1 MQLII
6 VESPSKAKT
15 IEKYLGGK
23 IKVDAS
29 GGHVRDLPEKRLGV
43 NVAENYEPNYVI
55 TADKRA
61 VIKRLQDKC
70 DKSEKVY
77 LATDPDREGEAISWH
92 LQEVLGLKGKSQR
105 IVFNEISEKAV
116 KNALAN
122 PRDINY
128 NLVDSQQAR
137 RVLDRLVGYKLSPFL
152 CKKIKDGLSAG
163 RVQSV
168 ALRLVVEREREIQA
182 FKPKEYWNIY
192 GEFSNAKQSFK
203 ALLCEKNGKK
213 YRPTSKDEAEKVYDE
228 VSKGR
233 AIVGEIKKTLT
244 KTHALPPFTTSTL
257 QQDASA
263 KLGLSSPQVMAIAQY
278 LYEGLDTPQGHIA
291 FVTYI
296 RTDSVRIA
304 KEAQEEALKY
314 IGEKYGREYVPE
326 KPNVYRSKK
335 TAQDA
340 HEAIRPIDLS
350 LTPQE
355 AKKLLDK
362 NHYGVYKLIYERFIA
377 SQMAEAKYELVNISV
392 DINDYTFKT
401 SGRTV
406 LFKGFTAVYDDY
418 TKVNDEDEVVTK
430 SIPKLTEGE
439 SLDTEKIEKEQK
451 FTKPPVRYTDATLVR
466 AMEEKGIGR
475 PSTYSS
481 IIGVLSKRK
490 YTKKEN
496 KYIVP
501 TPIAF
506 EMTDVLCKYF
516 PEVMDVS
523 FTANME
529 DKLDDIENGGK
540 DWHQL
545 IADFYPA
552 FSDELKAASQ
562 DGDEVTDVV
571 CEKCGAPMV
580 RKKGKYGKFLAC
592 SNYPQCS
599 NIKSE
604 NEEVS
609 DVKCEKCGAMM
620 VYKTGKYGKFLACP
634 NYPKCSN
641 IKPLDEEKSSEK
653 CPKCSGNMVVKTGK
667 FGKYMQCENCGAT
680 KSMAEKAGVCPECGR
695 PTQKMTSKS
704 GKVFYGCSGYPDCK
718 FMSWDMPTGEKCPVC
733 GKYLVVS
740 KDGKHIRCANKDC
753 NYSVEN
759 DKN

>member
-43 NVAENYEPNYVI
+43 DVADNYEPNYVI
-55 TADKRA
+55 SADKRS
-61 VIKRLQDKC
+61 VIKRLQEKC
-70 DKSEKVY
+70 DKSDQVY

-92 LQEVLGLKGKSQR
+92 LQEVLGLKGKAQR

-116 KNALAN
+116 KNALKN

-152 CKKIKDGLSAG
+152 CKRIKDGLSAG

-168 ALRLVVEREREIQA
+168 ALKLVVEREREIQA
-182 FKPKEYWNIY
+182 FNPKEYWNIY
-192 GEFSNAKQSFK
+192 GEFSNGKQNFK
-203 ALLCEKNGKK
+203 ALLSEKSGKK
-213 YRPTSKDEAEKVYDE
+213 YRPKDRDEAEKVYNQ
-228 VSKGR
+228 VSKGQ
-233 AIVGEIKKTLT
+233 AYVSEVKKTLT
-244 KTHALPPFTTSTL
+244 KAHALPPFTTSTL

-263 KLGLSSPQVMAIAQY
+263 KLGLSSPQVMSIAQY

-296 RTDSVRIA
+296 RTDSVRVA
-304 KEAQEEALKY
+304 KEAQDEALKY
-314 IGEKYGREYVPE
+314 IRQKYGDEYVPD
-326 KPNVYRSKK
+326 KPNYYKSKK

-355 AKKLLDK
+355 AKKLLDR

-377 SQMAEAKYELVNISV
+377 SQMAEAQYENVNISV
-392 DINDYTFKT
+392 GVDDYTFKT

-418 TKVNDEDEVVTK
+418 TKVADEDEVIAK
-430 SIPKLTEGE
+430 SIPKLSENEKLT
-439 SLDTEKIEKEQK
+439 TEKIDKEQK
-451 FTKPPVRYTDATLVR
+451 FTKPPVRYTDATLVK
-466 AMEEKGIGR
+466 AMEDKGIGR

-496 KYIVP
+496 KYIIP
-501 TPIAF
+501 TQIAF

-516 PEVMDVS
+516 SDIMDVS

-529 DKLDDIENGGK
+529 DQLDDIENGGK

-545 IADFYPA
+545 IADFYPG
-552 FSDELKAASQ
+552 FAAKIKSATQ
-562 DGDEVTDVV
+562 DGDEITDVL
-571 CEKCGAPMV
+571 CDKCGAPMV
-580 RKKGKYGKFLAC
+580 RKSGKYGKFLAC

-609 DVKCEKCGAMM
+609 DVKCSKCGAMM
-620 VYKTGKYGKFLACP
+620 VYKVGKFGKFLACP
-634 NYPKCSN
+634 NYPDCSN
-641 IKPLDEEKSSEK
+641 IKSLTEESTTERCEK
-653 CPKCSGNMVVKTGK
+653 CGGEMTIKTGK
-667 FGKYMQCENCGAT
+667 FGKYMQCNECGST
-680 KSMAEKAGVCPECGR
+680 KSMTEKAGICPACGK

-704 GKVFYGCSGYPDCK
+704 GKTFYGCSGYPDCK
-718 FMSWDMPTGEKCPVC
+718 FMSWDVPTGKSCPKC
-733 GKYLVVS
+733 GKFLIYG
-740 KDGKHIRCANKDC
+740 KDGKSVRCSNKDC
-753 NYSVEN
+753 NYREN
-759 DKN
+759 GKN